1 MKSTPSMSK
10 QSDWAEQ
17 AFDAEVRASVDINKK
32 LRISWVHAAPITYTD
47 YTDWGLKLL
56 T

>member
-1 MKSTPSMSK
+1 MSK
-10 QSDWAEQ
+10 QSDWAKM
-17 AFDAEVRASVDINKK
+17 AFNAEVKASLERNQR
-32 LRISWVHAAPITYTD
+32 LQPSWLGFQGNLVTYVD